1 MTIEIKLPDIGND
14 EVEVTE
20 ILVKVGDKV
29 EADQSL
35 LTVEGDKA
43 SMEIPAP
50 QAGIVKSIIVKIGDK
65 VTTGVSIMEFDDSG
79 TNAAADKQETEE
91 N

>member
-1 MTIEIKLPDIGND
+1 MSIEIKLPDIGND

-29 EADQSL
+29 AVDDNIM
-35 LTVEGDKA
+35 TVEGDKA

-50 QAGIVKSIIVKIGDK
+50 QAGIVKSIIVKVGDK
-65 VTTGVSIMEFDDSG
+65 VKTGVDIMVID
-79 TNAAADKQETEE
+79 EE
-91 N
+91 IGSASSRERL